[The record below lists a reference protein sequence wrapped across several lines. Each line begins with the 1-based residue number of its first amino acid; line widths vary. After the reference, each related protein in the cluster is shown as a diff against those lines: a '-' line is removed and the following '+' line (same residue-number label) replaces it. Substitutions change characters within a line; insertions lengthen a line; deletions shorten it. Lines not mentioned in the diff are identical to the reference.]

1 MFEDLSN
8 SNIDSSK
15 QDLASSDEKASYAKD
30 ASESNVA
37 DESVNTSPSQEH
49 SVDTTDIDIDDLDLE
64 TLERLT
70 NPEASDNDIE
80 SAIKTIASHSDDA
93 PHKTA
98 DKAKDGVTSDL
109 AANAANDIAASA
121 ASNLAASAASDLESD
136 APINLEGNG
145 QNSSDNAISFSVD
158 STSSVAATEDTADI
172 LADTVAKSSSSN
184 SNGVSVDIELEDQP
198 RIQVFDENDH
208 ELSPDD
214 IKYDAQS
221 EASDENT
228 AVYGK
233 DERFADVNAEE
244 AFGLTSDENVEAII
258 AALEETEA
266 ENNSLQMQDQN
277 SATTATTSTD
287 AAMAD
292 ESYSNQSYSTDSS
305 GSENDGSESYS
316 TDSDSNSSETVAL
329 DDSAAQSV
337 APEVGREAI
346 AAADD
351 VADAA
356 LEDSHAAAADESADE
371 AVSEAS
377 FVSAATNDDDSF
389 LSDIESALEDSELFE
404 QELAESVM
412 QESTQAHNYG
422 VTSATLSDDYKISID
437 NHDHLHEDYEVIN
450 PHPAALE
457 SAAEAARRFNA
468 LADQADGIESVE
480 SENDFS
486 QAVEFD
492 DSELEQAV
500 LEQEA
505 ADLENLSKEDAA
517 AITAA
522 SSVNHEFQSDDEV
535 VMNNNLTPSDAQ
547 LTSEQDLQDQKV
559 SDTTSS
565 SASDSASYEGAN
577 PLSNADDSSFSLA
590 TSLEDAQMSA
600 ADANN
605 ESLSSASKTQDS
617 TESQA
622 DVASESSKSE
632 TSAADGA
639 KESDSDNPFANLEHF
654 DEQEDDSL
662 DSDLA
667 AQMAAAQ
674 EAMSQQLAKEAA
686 EQDIKLVS
694 ADKFRNDE
702 VSIMSDAMMMSNEGH
717 TAIQGLEKR
726 QQPPQ
731 LPRKNSYIT
740 GLSDDELEMIRRIKE
755 MNSSKGSKNKPAQGY
770 AMSSDGE
777 EHSTVL
783 YGNAAQAAS
792 ERISQ
797 EAASERISQEAA
809 SERMQQAS
817 AESSQNYDDSL
828 SGVAAPIT
836 RDSSFASQEDNTQA
850 YAYNDGTVQSAD
862 HYDEFSPQDGTYANN
877 DVYNEQQN
885 VANNGFNGS
894 DNGQNPYSY
903 NEYDENEVQ
912 AMPAQRA
919 QEEVDDGP
927 VYYVGPKTE
936 RVVEEQPRDEDNI
949 YVGTYADRIAKQKEA
964 AQSARQAAAYQA
976 QDNMGSMSV
985 QDNNS
990 LADET
995 FAAAQNGNNY
1005 VIPGNQEPQYY
1016 VGPSNPPVEEPSS
1029 FGEYEPSPY
1038 ITPGVRTP
1046 EELAAEAA
1054 AREAAMQAHAQEQAR
1069 IAKEQRREQE
1079 AARMAALAANSVDE
1093 SDLAVPAGMGD
1104 GGALSMQSASSD
1116 QYAGEPYDDGPR
1128 YYVGPKEPSR
1138 PMQEA
1143 QSEAPIYAVGPD
1155 HSNAEVEANIQATRS
1170 KLLHDRALPPS
1181 YLDDDLQNTPPVAT
1195 KSAEDIAYEEALAE
1209 AARESM
1215 AAPHSQVIE
1224 NARKLAAEQE
1234 SRYATKEDV
1243 GDGLFAQDA
1252 YPVNG
1257 ETDGSDALKG
1267 SSSDGLALESSYARA
1282 SLENAN
1288 DEELKAFERNP
1299 DGYEEDSYETRSD
1312 DTDGYDDS
1320 DLSKRQGSMR
1330 RDENGTANFANLNL
1344 QENVGLGM
1352 TVFLYLRQLL
1362 AAFFTHTNLPVIAPK
1377 TAARL
1382 GPCYPSSMP
1391 VPYLFVGL
1399 LSGFVA
1405 SLAELLVNVD
1415 TVGTISFIVF
1425 LLCTGLTPYRGI
1437 YRIISYISRRRHDV
1451 VIVAASVTVPMI
1463 IFMWLSN
1470 ILILSVD
1477 GIAEATAAY
1486 GIVAMLSAASASTLS
1501 WNLPQD
1507 PMDSSGTMTTKGLLF
1522 VIVLSIMASFGI
1534 MHYITGLSL
1543 IALCVAMR
1551 LIFGMLIAGNN
1562 GTSHRSYVH
1571 ALQLLTMFILL
1582 FDLIILKSQGYN
1594 ILSVSSLEFINQLRG
1609 AM

>member
-1 MFEDLSN
+1 MFEDQSN

-37 DESVNTSPSQEH
+37 YESVNASPSQEH

-80 SAIKTIASHSDDA
+80 SAIKTITSHSDYA
-93 PHKTA
+93 THKTA
-98 DKAKDGVTSDL
+98 DQAKDGVTSDL
-109 AANAANDIAASA
+109 AAN
-121 ASNLAASAASDLESD
+121 AASDLESD

-145 QNSSDNAISFSVD
+145 QSSSDDAISFTVD

-172 LADTVAKSSSSN
+172 LANDVAKSSSSN

-221 EASDENT
+221 DASDENT

-266 ENNSLQMQDQN
+266 ENNSLQMQDQ
-277 SATTATTSTD
+277 SDATTSTD

-292 ESYSNQSYSTDSS
+292 DSYSNQSYSTDSNS
-305 GSENDGSESYS
+305 SASYS
-316 TDSDSNSSETVAL
+316 TDSDSSETVAL

-337 APEVGREAI
+337 APEVGSEAI

-351 VADAA
+351 VADATF
-356 LEDSHAAAADESADE
+356 EDSHAAAADESTDE

-412 QESTQAHNYG
+412 QESTQVHNYG

-517 AITAA
+517 AYTAA

-559 SDTTSS
+559 NDTTSS

-605 ESLSSASKTQDS
+605 ESLISASETQDS

-622 DVASESSKSE
+622 DVSSESRKSD
-632 TSAADGA
+632 TNATDSA

-731 LPRKNSYIT
+731 LPRKNSYIA

-797 EAASERISQEAA
+797 ETA

-836 RDSSFASQEDNTQA
+836 RDSSFASHDDNAQN

-964 AQSARQAAAYQA
+964 AQSARQAAAYKA

-1016 VGPSNPPVEEPSS
+1016 VGLSNPPVEEPSS

-1069 IAKEQRREQE
+1069 IAEEQRREQE

-1116 QYAGEPYDDGPR
+1116 PYAGEPYDDGPR

-1181 YLDDDLQNTPPVAT
+1181 YLDDDLQNTPLVAT

-1243 GDGLFAQDA
+1243 GDGLFTQGAF
-1252 YPVNG
+1252 PVNG
-1257 ETDGSDALKG
+1257 ETDSTDALKR
-1267 SSSDGLALESSYARA
+1267 SSSDGLALESSYARG

-1299 DGYEEDSYETRSD
+1299 VGYEEDSYKTRSD
-1312 DTDGYDDS
+1312 AADDYDDS
-1320 DLSKRQGSMR
+1320 DLSKLQGSMR

-1477 GIAEATAAY
+1477 GISEATAAY

>member
-1 MFEDLSN
+1 MFEDQSN

-37 DESVNTSPSQEH
+37 DEFVNASPSQEL
-49 SVDTTDIDIDDLDLE
+49 SVETTDIDIDDLDLE

-93 PHKTA
+93 THKTA
-98 DKAKDGVTSDL
+98 DQAKDGVTSDL
-109 AANAANDIAASA
+109 AANAASA
-121 ASNLAASAASDLESD
+121 LAANAASDLKSD

-145 QNSSDNAISFSVD
+145 QSSSDDAISFSVD
-158 STSSVAATEDTADI
+158 TTSSVASTEDTADI
-172 LADTVAKSSSSN
+172 LANAVAKSSSSN
-184 SNGVSVDIELEDQP
+184 SNGVSVDIDLEDQP
-198 RIQVFDENDH
+198 RIQMFDENDH

-221 EASDENT
+221 KASDENT

-258 AALEETEA
+258 AALEENEA
-266 ENNSLQMQDQN
+266 ENNSLQMQDHN
-277 SATTATTSTD
+277 SVTTSTD
-287 AAMAD
+287 GTLDDA
-292 ESYSNQSYSTDSS
+292 SYSTDSAS
-305 GSENDGSESYS
+305 SVSYSSESHSTDSASSESY
-316 TDSDSNSSETVAL
+316 SSETVAL
-329 DDSAAQSV
+329 EDTSAQSV
-337 APEVGREAI
+337 APEVGLEAI
-346 AAADD
+346 ASEDD

-356 LEDSHAAAADESADE
+356 LENSHAAAADKSAVK

-468 LADQADGIESVE
+468 LADQADGIESAK

-517 AITAA
+517 AYTAA

-605 ESLSSASKTQDS
+605 ESLSLASETQDS
-617 TESQA
+617 TQSQT
-622 DVASESSKSE
+622 DVSSESIKSG
-632 TSAADGA
+632 TNAADGA

-654 DEQEDDSL
+654 DEQGDDSL

-694 ADKFRNDE
+694 ADKFRNDD

-726 QQPPQ
+726 QQPPK

-755 MNSSKGSKNKPAQGY
+755 MNSSKGSKNKSDHGY
-770 AMSSDGE
+770 AMSSDGK

-792 ERISQ
+792 DRISQ
-797 EAASERISQEAA
+797 EAASERLN
-809 SERMQQAS
+809 QAS
-817 AESSQNYDDSL
+817 AESSRNYDDSL

-836 RDSSFASQEDNTQA
+836 RDSSFASHGDNAQA

-877 DVYNEQQN
+877 DVYNKQQN
-885 VANNGFNGS
+885 VPNNGFNGS
-894 DNGQNPYSY
+894 DNGQNSYSY

-949 YVGTYADRIAKQKEA
+949 YLGTYADRIAKQKEA

-976 QDNMGSMSV
+976 HDNMGSMSV

-1029 FGEYEPSPY
+1029 LGEYEPSPY

-1069 IAKEQRREQE
+1069 IAQEQRREQE

-1181 YLDDDLQNTPPVAT
+1181 YLDDDLQNNPPVAT

-1224 NARKLAAEQE
+1224 NARKLVAEQE

-1243 GDGLFAQDA
+1243 GDGLFAQET

-1257 ETDGSDALKG
+1257 ETDGTDTLKG

-1299 DGYEEDSYETRSD
+1299 DGYEEDSYETSSD
-1312 DTDGYDDS
+1312 AADGYDNS
-1320 DLSKRQGSMR
+1320 DLSKLQGSMR

-1405 SLAELLVNVD
+1405 SIAKLLVNVD
-1415 TVGTISFIVF
+1415 TVGTLSFIVF

-1437 YRIISYISRRRHDV
+1437 YRIISYISRRRHDL

>member
-1 MFEDLSN
+1 MFEDQSN

-37 DESVNTSPSQEH
+37 DESVNPSPSQEH

-93 PHKTA
+93 THKTA
-98 DKAKDGVTSDL
+98 DQAQDGVTSDL
-109 AANAANDIAASA
+109 TAS
-121 ASNLAASAASDLESD
+121 SASDLESD

-145 QNSSDNAISFSVD
+145 QSSSDDAISFSVD

-172 LADTVAKSSSSN
+172 LANAVAKSSSSN
-184 SNGVSVDIELEDQP
+184 SNGVSVDIDLEDQP
-198 RIQVFDENDH
+198 RIQMFDENDH

-258 AALEETEA
+258 AALEENEA
-266 ENNSLQMQDQN
+266 ENNSLQMQDHN
-277 SATTATTSTD
+277 PAITSTNGTMD
-287 AAMAD
+287 D
-292 ESYSNQSYSTDSS
+292 ESYSSD
-305 GSENDGSESYS
+305 GSENHS
-316 TDSDSNSSETVAL
+316 TDSDSSETVAL
-329 DDSAAQSV
+329 EDSAAKSV
-337 APEVGREAI
+337 APEVGHETI
-346 AAADD
+346 ASEDD

-356 LEDSHAAAADESADE
+356 LEDSHATAADESADE

-412 QESTQAHNYG
+412 QESTQVHNYG

-605 ESLSSASKTQDS
+605 ESLISASKTQDS

-622 DVASESSKSE
+622 DVSSESRKSD
-632 TSAADGA
+632 TNAADGA

-694 ADKFRNDE
+694 ADKFRNDD

-755 MNSSKGSKNKPAQGY
+755 MNSSKGSKNKSNQGY

-783 YGNAAQAAS
+783 SGNAAQAAS
-792 ERISQ
+792 DRISQ
-797 EAASERISQEAA
+797 EASSARLN
-809 SERMQQAS
+809 QAS
-817 AESSQNYDDSL
+817 AESSPNYDDSL

-836 RDSSFASQEDNTQA
+836 RDSSFASQGDNTQA

-877 DVYNEQQN
+877 AVYNEQQN
-885 VANNGFNGS
+885 VPNNGFNGS
-894 DNGQNPYSY
+894 DNGQNSYSY

-919 QEEVDDGP
+919 QEKVDDGP

-976 QDNMGSMSV
+976 QDNMASMSV

-1069 IAKEQRREQE
+1069 IAEEQRREQE

-1116 QYAGEPYDDGPR
+1116 PYAGEPYDDGPR

-1181 YLDDDLQNTPPVAT
+1181 YLDDDLQNSPAVAT

-1252 YPVNG
+1252 FPVNG
-1257 ETDGSDALKG
+1257 ETDSTDALKR
-1267 SSSDGLALESSYARA
+1267 SSSDGLALESSYARG

-1312 DTDGYDDS
+1312 AADGYDDS

-1399 LSGFVA
+1399 LSGLVA
-1405 SLAELLVNVD
+1405 SLAASVINVD

>member
-1 MFEDLSN
+1 MFEDQSN

-37 DESVNTSPSQEH
+37 DGSVNASPSQEL

-93 PHKTA
+93 AHKTA
-98 DKAKDGVTSDL
+98 DQAKDGVTSDL
-109 AANAANDIAASA
+109 AANAA
-121 ASNLAASAASDLESD
+121 SDLKSD

-145 QNSSDNAISFSVD
+145 QSSSDDAISFTVD
-158 STSSVAATEDTADI
+158 TTSSVTSTEDTADF
-172 LADTVAKSSSSN
+172 LANAVAKSSSSD

-198 RIQVFDENDH
+198 RIQMFDENDH

-214 IKYDAQS
+214 IKYDTQS
-221 EASDENT
+221 KASDENT

-277 SATTATTSTD
+277 SATTSTD

-292 ESYSNQSYSTDSS
+292 ESYSTN
-305 GSENDGSESYS
+305 
-316 TDSDSNSSETVAL
+316 SDSSETVAL
-329 DDSAAQSV
+329 EDTAAKSV
-337 APEVGREAI
+337 ETEVGRGAI
-346 AAADD
+346 ASEDD

-356 LEDSHAAAADESADE
+356 LEDSHAAAADESAVK

-457 SAAEAARRFNA
+457 SAAEAARRFNT

-517 AITAA
+517 AYTAA
-522 SSVNHEFQSDDEV
+522 SSVNHEFQSDDGV

-605 ESLSSASKTQDS
+605 ESLSLASETQDS
-617 TESQA
+617 TQSQT
-622 DVASESSKSE
+622 DVSSESSKSE
-632 TSAADGA
+632 TNAADGA

-694 ADKFRNDE
+694 AEKFRNDN

-726 QQPPQ
+726 QQPPK

-755 MNSSKGSKNKPAQGY
+755 MNSSKGSKNKSDHGY
-770 AMSSDGE
+770 AMSSDGK

-792 ERISQ
+792 DRISQ
-797 EAASERISQEAA
+797 EAASERLN
-809 SERMQQAS
+809 QAS
-817 AESSQNYDDSL
+817 AESSRNYDDSL

-836 RDSSFASQEDNTQA
+836 RDSSFASQGDNAQA

-885 VANNGFNGS
+885 VPNNGFNGS
-894 DNGQNPYSY
+894 DNGQNSYSY

-976 QDNMGSMSV
+976 HDNMGSMSV

-1069 IAKEQRREQE
+1069 IAQEQRREQE
-1079 AARMAALAANSVDE
+1079 AARMAALAANRVDE

-1181 YLDDDLQNTPPVAT
+1181 YLDDDLQNNPPVAT

-1224 NARKLAAEQE
+1224 NARKLVAEQE

-1257 ETDGSDALKG
+1257 ETDGTDALKG
-1267 SSSDGLALESSYARA
+1267 SSSDGLALESSYDRA

-1299 DGYEEDSYETRSD
+1299 DGYEEDSYETSSD
-1312 DTDGYDDS
+1312 AADGYDDS
-1320 DLSKRQGSMR
+1320 DLSKLQGSMR

-1405 SLAELLVNVD
+1405 SIAKLLVNVD
-1415 TVGTISFIVF
+1415 TVGTLSFIVF

-1522 VIVLSIMASFGI
+1522 VIVMSIMASFGI

>member
-1 MFEDLSN
+1 MFEDQSN

-37 DESVNTSPSQEH
+37 DESVNASPSQEL

-93 PHKTA
+93 IHNTA
-98 DKAKDGVTSDL
+98 DQAKDGVTSDL
-109 AANAANDIAASA
+109 SVNASSD
-121 ASNLAASAASDLESD
+121 LAASAASDLESD

-145 QNSSDNAISFSVD
+145 QSSIDDAINFTVD
-158 STSSVAATEDTADI
+158 TTSSVASTEDTADI
-172 LADTVAKSSSSN
+172 LANAVAKSSSSN
-184 SNGVSVDIELEDQP
+184 SNGVSVDIDLEDQP
-198 RIQVFDENDH
+198 RIQMFDENDH

-221 EASDENT
+221 KASDENT

-258 AALEETEA
+258 AALEENEA
-266 ENNSLQMQDQN
+266 ENNSLQMQDHN
-277 SATTATTSTD
+277 SVTTSTD

-292 ESYSNQSYSTDSS
+292 ESYSTDSDN
-305 GSENDGSESYS
+305 SEDDSSASYS
-316 TDSDSNSSETVAL
+316 TDSDSSETVTF

-337 APEVGREAI
+337 APEVGLEAI
-346 AAADD
+346 ASEDD

-356 LEDSHAAAADESADE
+356 LENSHAAAADKSAVK

-468 LADQADGIESVE
+468 LADQADGIESAN

-517 AITAA
+517 AYTAA

-605 ESLSSASKTQDS
+605 ESLSL
-617 TESQA
+617 
-622 DVASESSKSE
+622 ASETQASTQSQTDVSSESIKSE
-632 TSAADGA
+632 TNAADGA

-654 DEQEDDSL
+654 DEQGDDSL
-662 DSDLA
+662 DSALA

-694 ADKFRNDE
+694 ADKFRNDD

-726 QQPPQ
+726 QQPPK

-755 MNSSKGSKNKPAQGY
+755 MNSSKGSKNKSDHGY
-770 AMSSDGE
+770 AMSSDGK

-792 ERISQ
+792 DRISQ
-797 EAASERISQEAA
+797 EASSERLN
-809 SERMQQAS
+809 QAS
-817 AESSQNYDDSL
+817 AESSRNYDDSL

-836 RDSSFASQEDNTQA
+836 RDSSFASQGDNAQT

-885 VANNGFNGS
+885 VPNNGFNGS
-894 DNGQNPYSY
+894 DNGQNSYSY

-964 AQSARQAAAYQA
+964 AHSARQVAAYQA
-976 QDNMGSMSV
+976 HDNMGSMSV

-1069 IAKEQRREQE
+1069 IAQEQRREQE
-1079 AARMAALAANSVDE
+1079 AARMAALAANRVDE

-1181 YLDDDLQNTPPVAT
+1181 YLDDDLQNNPPVAT

-1224 NARKLAAEQE
+1224 NARKLVAEQE

-1257 ETDGSDALKG
+1257 ETDGTDTLKG
-1267 SSSDGLALESSYARA
+1267 SSSDGLALESSYDRA

-1299 DGYEEDSYETRSD
+1299 DGYEEDSYETSSD
-1312 DTDGYDDS
+1312 AADGYDDS

-1405 SLAELLVNVD
+1405 SIAKLLVNVD
-1415 TVGTISFIVF
+1415 TVGTLSFIVF

>member
-1 MFEDLSN
+1 MFEDQSN

-37 DESVNTSPSQEH
+37 DESVNASPSQEL

-80 SAIKTIASHSDDA
+80 SAIITIDSHSDDA
-93 PHKTA
+93 THKTA
-98 DKAKDGVTSDL
+98 DQAKDGVTSDL
-109 AANAANDIAASA
+109 AANVSSA
-121 ASNLAASAASDLESD
+121 LAASAISDLKSD

-145 QNSSDNAISFSVD
+145 QSSSDDAISFTVD
-158 STSSVAATEDTADI
+158 TTSSVASTEDTADI
-172 LADTVAKSSSSN
+172 LANAVAKSSSSN
-184 SNGVSVDIELEDQP
+184 SNGVSVDIDLEDQP
-198 RIQVFDENDH
+198 RIQMFDENDH

-258 AALEETEA
+258 AALEENEA
-266 ENNSLQMQDQN
+266 ENNSLQMQDHN
-277 SATTATTSTD
+277 SVTTSTD
-287 AAMAD
+287 GTLDD
-292 ESYSNQSYSTDSS
+292 ESYSTASAS
-305 GSENDGSESYS
+305 SESHSSESHS
-316 TDSDSNSSETVAL
+316 TDSDSSESYNSETVAL
-329 DDSAAQSV
+329 EDTAAQSV
-337 APEVGREAI
+337 EPEVGLETI
-346 AAADD
+346 ASEDD

-356 LEDSHAAAADESADE
+356 LENSHAAAADKSAVK

-468 LADQADGIESVE
+468 LADQADGIESAK

-517 AITAA
+517 AYTAA
-522 SSVNHEFQSDDEV
+522 SSVNHEFQSDDGV

-605 ESLSSASKTQDS
+605 ESLSLASETQDS
-617 TESQA
+617 TQSKT
-622 DVASESSKSE
+622 DVSSESIKSE
-632 TSAADGA
+632 TNAADGA

-694 ADKFRNDE
+694 AEKFRNDN

-726 QQPPQ
+726 QQPPK

-755 MNSSKGSKNKPAQGY
+755 MNSSKGSKNKSDHGY
-770 AMSSDGE
+770 AMSSDGK

-792 ERISQ
+792 DRISQ
-797 EAASERISQEAA
+797 EAASERLN
-809 SERMQQAS
+809 QAS
-817 AESSQNYDDSL
+817 AESSRNYDDSL

-836 RDSSFASQEDNTQA
+836 RDSSFASQGDNAQA

-885 VANNGFNGS
+885 VPNNGFNGS
-894 DNGQNPYSY
+894 DNGQNSYSY

-976 QDNMGSMSV
+976 HDNMGSMSV

-1069 IAKEQRREQE
+1069 IAQEQRREQE
-1079 AARMAALAANSVDE
+1079 AARMAALAANRVDE

-1257 ETDGSDALKG
+1257 ETDGTDALKG

-1299 DGYEEDSYETRSD
+1299 DGYEEDSYETSSD

-1470 ILILSVD
+1470 ILILSAD

-1522 VIVLSIMASFGI
+1522 VIVMSIMASFGI

>member
-1 MFEDLSN
+1 MFEDQSN

-37 DESVNTSPSQEH
+37 YESVNASPSQEH

-93 PHKTA
+93 THKTA
-98 DKAKDGVTSDL
+98 DQAKDGVTSDL
-109 AANAANDIAASA
+109 AASA
-121 ASNLAASAASDLESD
+121 ASNLESD

-145 QNSSDNAISFSVD
+145 QSSSDDAISFSVD
-158 STSSVAATEDTADI
+158 STSSVAATEDTADN
-172 LADTVAKSSSSN
+172 LANAVAKSSSSN

-277 SATTATTSTD
+277 SATTSTD

-292 ESYSNQSYSTDSS
+292 ESYSNQSYSTDSNS
-305 GSENDGSESYS
+305 SASYS
-316 TDSDSNSSETVAL
+316 TDSDSSETVAL

-337 APEVGREAI
+337 APEVGSEAI

-351 VADAA
+351 VADATF
-356 LEDSHAAAADESADE
+356 EDSHAAAADESTDE

-412 QESTQAHNYG
+412 QESTQVHNYG

-517 AITAA
+517 AYTAA

-605 ESLSSASKTQDS
+605 ESLISASETQDS

-622 DVASESSKSE
+622 DVSSESRKSD
-632 TSAADGA
+632 TNATDSA

-726 QQPPQ
+726 QQPLQ

-797 EAASERISQEAA
+797 ETASERISQEAA

-836 RDSSFASQEDNTQA
+836 RDSSFASHDDNAQN

-1069 IAKEQRREQE
+1069 IAEEQRREQE

-1104 GGALSMQSASSD
+1104 GGALSMQSASND

-1234 SRYATKEDV
+1234 SLYATKEDV

-1257 ETDGSDALKG
+1257 ETDGTDALKG

-1312 DTDGYDDS
+1312 AADDYDDS

-1377 TAARL
+1377 TAVRL

-1405 SLAELLVNVD
+1405 SLAESLVNVD

-1477 GIAEATAAY
+1477 GISEATAAY

>member
-1 MFEDLSN
+1 MFEDQSN

-37 DESVNTSPSQEH
+37 DESVNASHSQEH

-98 DKAKDGVTSDL
+98 DQAKDGVTSDL
-109 AANAANDIAASA
+109 AANASSDIATSA

-136 APINLEGNG
+136 APINLESDAPINLEGNG
-145 QNSSDNAISFSVD
+145 QNSSDDAISFSVD
-158 STSSVAATEDTADI
+158 STSSVAATEDTADN
-172 LADTVAKSSSSN
+172 LANTVAKSSSSN

-221 EASDENT
+221 EVSDENT

-277 SATTATTSTD
+277 SATTNTD
-287 AAMAD
+287 AAIAD
-292 ESYSNQSYSTDSS
+292 ESYSNQSYSTDSDNS
-305 GSENDGSESYS
+305 SSHS
-316 TDSDSNSSETVAL
+316 TDSDSSETVAL
-329 DDSAAQSV
+329 EDSAAQSV
-337 APEVGREAI
+337 APEVGLEAI

-356 LEDSHAAAADESADE
+356 LEDSHATAADESADE

-565 SASDSASYEGAN
+565 TASESASYEGAN

-605 ESLSSASKTQDS
+605 ESLRSASETQDS

-622 DVASESSKSE
+622 DVSSESRKSE

-809 SERMQQAS
+809 SERLNQAS

-836 RDSSFASQEDNTQA
+836 RDSSFASQDDNTQA

-885 VANNGFNGS
+885 VPNNGFNGS
-894 DNGQNPYSY
+894 NNGQNPYSY

-1257 ETDGSDALKG
+1257 ETDGTDALKG

-1405 SLAELLVNVD
+1405 SLGELLVNVD

>member
-1 MFEDLSN
+1 MFEDQSN

-37 DESVNTSPSQEH
+37 DESVNASPSLEH

-98 DKAKDGVTSDL
+98 DQAKDGVTSDL

-121 ASNLAASAASDLESD
+121 ASNLAASADSDLESDAPINLESD

-145 QNSSDNAISFSVD
+145 QNSSDDAISFSVD
-158 STSSVAATEDTADI
+158 STSSVAATEDTADN
-172 LADTVAKSSSSN
+172 LANAVAKSSSSN

-208 ELSPDD
+208 ELSHDD

-277 SATTATTSTD
+277 SATTSTD

-292 ESYSNQSYSTDSS
+292 ESYST
-305 GSENDGSESYS
+305 
-316 TDSDSNSSETVAL
+316 DSNSSASYSSDSDGSETVAL

-337 APEVGREAI
+337 APEVGSEAI
-346 AAADD
+346 AA
-351 VADAA
+351 ADAA

-412 QESTQAHNYG
+412 QESTQVHNYG

-547 LTSEQDLQDQKV
+547 LTKEQDLQDQKV

-565 SASDSASYEGAN
+565 SASESATYEGAN

-605 ESLSSASKTQDS
+605 ESLRSASETQDS
-617 TESQA
+617 TESPA
-622 DVASESSKSE
+622 DVSSDSRKSD
-632 TSAADGA
+632 TNAADGA

-694 ADKFRNDE
+694 ADKFRNDD

-755 MNSSKGSKNKPAQGY
+755 MNSSKGSKNKSDQGY
-770 AMSSDGE
+770 AMSSDGQ

-792 ERISQ
+792 DRISQ
-797 EAASERISQEAA
+797 EAASA
-809 SERMQQAS
+809 SLNQAS
-817 AESSQNYDDSL
+817 AESSPNYDDSL

-836 RDSSFASQEDNTQA
+836 RDSSFASQGDNTQA

-885 VANNGFNGS
+885 VPNNGFNGS
-894 DNGQNPYSY
+894 DNSQNSYSY

-1104 GGALSMQSASSD
+1104 GGALSMQSASND

-1181 YLDDDLQNTPPVAT
+1181 YLDDDLQNTPAVAT

-1257 ETDGSDALKG
+1257 ETDGTDALKG

-1312 DTDGYDDS
+1312 AADGYEDS

-1405 SLAELLVNVD
+1405 SIAELLVKVD

>member
-1 MFEDLSN
+1 MFEDQSN

-37 DESVNTSPSQEH
+37 DESVNASPSQEH

-98 DKAKDGVTSDL
+98 DQAKDGVTSDL

-121 ASNLAASAASDLESD
+121 ASNLAASADSNLAASAASDLESD
-136 APINLEGNG
+136 APINLEGTG
-145 QNSSDNAISFSVD
+145 QSSSDDAISFSVD
-158 STSSVAATEDTADI
+158 STSSVAATEDSADN

-266 ENNSLQMQDQN
+266 ENNSLQMQEQN

-292 ESYSNQSYSTDSS
+292 ESYSTESDT
-305 GSENDGSESYS
+305 DGSEDDSSASYS
-316 TDSDSNSSETVAL
+316 TDSDSSETVAL
-329 DDSAAQSV
+329 DDYAAQSV

-346 AAADD
+346 AAAD
-351 VADAA
+351 AA
-356 LEDSHAAAADESADE
+356 LEDSHATAADESADE

-535 VMNNNLTPSDAQ
+535 VMNNNLTPTDAQ

-565 SASDSASYEGAN
+565 TASDSASYEGAN

-622 DVASESSKSE
+622 DVSSESIKSD

-836 RDSSFASQEDNTQA
+836 RDSSFASQDDNTQA

-894 DNGQNPYSY
+894 DNGQTPYSY

-1181 YLDDDLQNTPPVAT
+1181 YLDDDLQNNPPVAT

-1257 ETDGSDALKG
+1257 ETDGTDALKG

>member
-1 MFEDLSN
+1 MFEDQSN

-15 QDLASSDEKASYAKD
+15 QDLASSDEKASYAKY

-37 DESVNTSPSQEH
+37 DESVNASHSQEL

-93 PHKTA
+93 THKTA
-98 DKAKDGVTSDL
+98 DQAKDGVTSDL
-109 AANAANDIAASA
+109 AANAASD
-121 ASNLAASAASDLESD
+121 LAASAASDLESD

-145 QNSSDNAISFSVD
+145 QSSIDDAISFTVD
-158 STSSVAATEDTADI
+158 TTSSVASTEDTADI
-172 LADTVAKSSSSN
+172 LANAVAKSSSSN
-184 SNGVSVDIELEDQP
+184 SNGVSVDIDLEDQP
-198 RIQVFDENDH
+198 RIQMFDENDH

-221 EASDENT
+221 KASDENT

-233 DERFADVNAEE
+233 DERCADVNAEE

-258 AALEETEA
+258 AALEENEA
-266 ENNSLQMQDQN
+266 ENNSLQMQDHN
-277 SATTATTSTD
+277 SATTSTD
-287 AAMAD
+287 GTLDD
-292 ESYSNQSYSTDSS
+292 ESYSTDSASSESDDSESHSTDSDDSVSYSTASDSSESDDSESYSTDSS
-305 GSENDGSESYS
+305 GSES
-316 TDSDSNSSETVAL
+316 VAL
-329 DDSAAQSV
+329 EDTAAQSV
-337 APEVGREAI
+337 EPEVGLEAI
-346 AAADD
+346 ASEDD

-356 LEDSHAAAADESADE
+356 LENSHAAAADISAVK

-468 LADQADGIESVE
+468 LADQADGIESAK

-517 AITAA
+517 AYTAA

-605 ESLSSASKTQDS
+605 ESLSLASETQDS
-617 TESQA
+617 TQSQT
-622 DVASESSKSE
+622 DVSSESIKSE
-632 TSAADGA
+632 TNAADGA

-654 DEQEDDSL
+654 DEQGDDSL

-694 ADKFRNDE
+694 ADKFRNDD

-726 QQPPQ
+726 QQPPK

-755 MNSSKGSKNKPAQGY
+755 MNSSKGSKNKSDHGY
-770 AMSSDGE
+770 AMSSDGK

-792 ERISQ
+792 DRISQ
-797 EAASERISQEAA
+797 EAASERLN
-809 SERMQQAS
+809 QAS
-817 AESSQNYDDSL
+817 AESSRNYDDSL

-836 RDSSFASQEDNTQA
+836 RDSSFASQGDNAQA

-885 VANNGFNGS
+885 VPNNGFNGS
-894 DNGQNPYSY
+894 DNGQNSYSY

-949 YVGTYADRIAKQKEA
+949 YLGTYADRIAKQKEA

-976 QDNMGSMSV
+976 HDNMGSMSV

-1069 IAKEQRREQE
+1069 IAQEQRREQE

-1181 YLDDDLQNTPPVAT
+1181 YLDDDLQNNPPVAT

-1224 NARKLAAEQE
+1224 NARKLVAEQE

-1257 ETDGSDALKG
+1257 ETDGTDALKG
-1267 SSSDGLALESSYARA
+1267 SSSDGLALESSYDRA

-1299 DGYEEDSYETRSD
+1299 DGYEEDSYETSSD
-1312 DTDGYDDS
+1312 AADGYDDS
-1320 DLSKRQGSMR
+1320 DLSKLQGSMR

-1405 SLAELLVNVD
+1405 SIAKLLVNVD
-1415 TVGTISFIVF
+1415 TVGTLSFIVF

>member
-1 MFEDLSN
+1 MFEDQSN

-37 DESVNTSPSQEH
+37 DESVNASPSQEH

-93 PHKTA
+93 THKTA
-98 DKAKDGVTSDL
+98 DQAKDGVTSDL
-109 AANAANDIAASA
+109 AASV
-121 ASNLAASAASDLESD
+121 ASDLESDAPINLESD

-145 QNSSDNAISFSVD
+145 QTSSDDAISFSVD
-158 STSSVAATEDTADI
+158 STSSVAASEDSADN
-172 LADTVAKSSSSN
+172 LANAVAKSSSSN

-221 EASDENT
+221 DASDENT

-266 ENNSLQMQDQN
+266 ENNSLQIQDQN
-277 SATTATTSTD
+277 SATTSTD
-287 AAMAD
+287 AAMAA

-305 GSENDGSESYS
+305 GSDNEGSASYS
-316 TDSDSNSSETVAL
+316 TDSDSSETVAL

-346 AAADD
+346 AAAYD

-371 AVSEAS
+371 ALSEAS

-565 SASDSASYEGAN
+565 GASESASYEGAN

-590 TSLEDAQMSA
+590 TSLKDAQMSA

-605 ESLSSASKTQDS
+605 ESLISASKTQDS

-622 DVASESSKSE
+622 DVPSESIKSD

-639 KESDSDNPFANLEHF
+639 KASDSDNPFANLEHF

-797 EAASERISQEAA
+797 EAASER
-809 SERMQQAS
+809 MQQAS

-836 RDSSFASQEDNTQA
+836 RDSSFASQDDNAQN

-862 HYDEFSPQDGTYANN
+862 HYDEFSPQDGTYSNN

-1181 YLDDDLQNTPPVAT
+1181 YLDDDLQNNPPVAT

-1257 ETDGSDALKG
+1257 ETDGTDALKG

-1299 DGYEEDSYETRSD
+1299 YGYEEDSYETRSD

>member
-1 MFEDLSN
+1 MFEDQSN

-37 DESVNTSPSQEH
+37 DESVNASPSQEL

-80 SAIKTIASHSDDA
+80 SAIKTIALHSDDA
-93 PHKTA
+93 PHKT
-98 DKAKDGVTSDL
+98 DDQAKDGVTSDL
-109 AANAANDIAASA
+109 AANAASALTASA
-121 ASNLAASAASDLESD
+121 TSNLKSD

-145 QNSSDNAISFSVD
+145 QSSSDDAISISVD
-158 STSSVAATEDTADI
+158 AISSVASTEDTADI
-172 LADTVAKSSSSN
+172 LANAVAKSSSSN
-184 SNGVSVDIELEDQP
+184 SNGVSVDIDLEDQP
-198 RIQVFDENDH
+198 RIQMFDENDH

-221 EASDENT
+221 KASDENT

-258 AALEETEA
+258 AALEENEA
-266 ENNSLQMQDQN
+266 ENNSLQMQDHN
-277 SATTATTSTD
+277 SVTTSTD
-287 AAMAD
+287 GTLDD
-292 ESYSNQSYSTDSS
+292 ESYSNDSD
-305 GSENDGSESYS
+305 GSESDDSESYS
-316 TDSDSNSSETVAL
+316 TDSDGSESYNFEPVAL
-329 DDSAAQSV
+329 EDTAAQSV
-337 APEVGREAI
+337 EPEVGLEAI
-346 AAADD
+346 ASEDD

-356 LEDSHAAAADESADE
+356 LENSHAAAADKSAVK

-468 LADQADGIESVE
+468 LADQADGIESAK

-517 AITAA
+517 AYTAA

-605 ESLSSASKTQDS
+605 ESLSLASETQDS
-617 TESQA
+617 TQSQT
-622 DVASESSKSE
+622 DVSSESIKSE
-632 TSAADGA
+632 TNAADGA

-654 DEQEDDSL
+654 DEQGDDSL

-694 ADKFRNDE
+694 ADKFRNDD

-726 QQPPQ
+726 QQPPK

-755 MNSSKGSKNKPAQGY
+755 MNSSKGSKNKSDHGY
-770 AMSSDGE
+770 AMSSDGK

-792 ERISQ
+792 DRISQ
-797 EAASERISQEAA
+797 EAASERLN
-809 SERMQQAS
+809 QAG
-817 AESSQNYDDSL
+817 AESSRNYDDSL

-836 RDSSFASQEDNTQA
+836 RDSSFASHGDNAQA

-885 VANNGFNGS
+885 VPNNGFNGS
-894 DNGQNPYSY
+894 DNGQNSYSY

-936 RVVEEQPRDEDNI
+936 RVVEELPRDEDNI

-976 QDNMGSMSV
+976 HDNMGSMSV

-1069 IAKEQRREQE
+1069 IAQEQRREQE

-1138 PMQEA
+1138 PMHEA

-1181 YLDDDLQNTPPVAT
+1181 YLDDDLQNNPPVAT

-1224 NARKLAAEQE
+1224 NARKLVAEQE

-1257 ETDGSDALKG
+1257 ETDGTDTLKG
-1267 SSSDGLALESSYARA
+1267 SSSDGLALESSYDRA

-1299 DGYEEDSYETRSD
+1299 DGYEEDSYETSSD
-1312 DTDGYDDS
+1312 AADGYDDS
-1320 DLSKRQGSMR
+1320 DLSKLQGSMR

-1405 SLAELLVNVD
+1405 SIAKLLVNVD
-1415 TVGTISFIVF
+1415 TVGTLSFIVF

>member
-1 MFEDLSN
+1 MFEDQSN

-15 QDLASSDEKASYAKD
+15 QDLASTDEKASYAKY

-80 SAIKTIASHSDDA
+80 SAIKTIASHSDEA
-93 PHKTA
+93 THKTA
-98 DKAKDGVTSDL
+98 DQAKDGVTSDL

-121 ASNLAASAASDLESD
+121 ASNLAASADSDLESD

-145 QNSSDNAISFSVD
+145 QSSSDDAISFTVD
-158 STSSVAATEDTADI
+158 TTSSVAATEDTADI
-172 LADTVAKSSSSN
+172 VAKSSSSN
-184 SNGVSVDIELEDQP
+184 SNGVSVDIDLEDQP
-198 RIQVFDENDH
+198 RIQMFDENDH

-258 AALEETEA
+258 AALEENEA

-277 SATTATTSTD
+277 SATTSTD
-287 AAMAD
+287 AAMGD
-292 ESYSNQSYSTDSS
+292 ESYSTN
-305 GSENDGSESYS
+305 
-316 TDSDSNSSETVAL
+316 SDSSETVAL

-337 APEVGREAI
+337 APEVGSEAI

-412 QESTQAHNYG
+412 QESTQVHNYG

-437 NHDHLHEDYEVIN
+437 DHDHLHEDYEVIN

-468 LADQADGIESVE
+468 LADQADGIESAE

-517 AITAA
+517 AYTAA

-535 VMNNNLTPSDAQ
+535 VMNNNLTQSDAQ

-565 SASDSASYEGAN
+565 SASESASYEGAN

-605 ESLSSASKTQDS
+605 ESLSSASETQDS

-622 DVASESSKSE
+622 DVSSESKKSD
-632 TSAADGA
+632 TNAADGA

-836 RDSSFASQEDNTQA
+836 RDSSFASQDDNTQA

-877 DVYNEQQN
+877 DVYNKQQN

-912 AMPAQRA
+912 ATPAQRA

-927 VYYVGPKTE
+927 VYDVITKTQ

-1005 VIPGNQEPQYY
+1005 VIPGNQEPQYD
-1016 VGPSNPPVEEPSS
+1016 
-1029 FGEYEPSPY
+1029 
-1038 ITPGVRTP
+1038 VR
-1046 EELAAEAA
+1046 
-1054 AREAAMQAHAQEQAR
+1054 
-1069 IAKEQRREQE
+1069 
-1079 AARMAALAANSVDE
+1079 
-1093 SDLAVPAGMGD
+1093 
-1104 GGALSMQSASSD
+1104 
-1116 QYAGEPYDDGPR
+1116 
-1128 YYVGPKEPSR
+1128 
-1138 PMQEA
+1138 
-1143 QSEAPIYAVGPD
+1143 
-1155 HSNAEVEANIQATRS
+1155 
-1170 KLLHDRALPPS
+1170 
-1181 YLDDDLQNTPPVAT
+1181 
-1195 KSAEDIAYEEALAE
+1195 
-1209 AARESM
+1209 
-1215 AAPHSQVIE
+1215 
-1224 NARKLAAEQE
+1224 
-1234 SRYATKEDV
+1234 
-1243 GDGLFAQDA
+1243 
-1252 YPVNG
+1252 
-1257 ETDGSDALKG
+1257 
-1267 SSSDGLALESSYARA
+1267 
-1282 SLENAN
+1282 
-1288 DEELKAFERNP
+1288 
-1299 DGYEEDSYETRSD
+1299 
-1312 DTDGYDDS
+1312 
-1320 DLSKRQGSMR
+1320 
-1330 RDENGTANFANLNL
+1330 
-1344 QENVGLGM
+1344 
-1352 TVFLYLRQLL
+1352 
-1362 AAFFTHTNLPVIAPK
+1362 
-1377 TAARL
+1377 
-1382 GPCYPSSMP
+1382 
-1391 VPYLFVGL
+1391 
-1399 LSGFVA
+1399 
-1405 SLAELLVNVD
+1405 
-1415 TVGTISFIVF
+1415 
-1425 LLCTGLTPYRGI
+1425 
-1437 YRIISYISRRRHDV
+1437 
-1451 VIVAASVTVPMI
+1451 
-1463 IFMWLSN
+1463 
-1470 ILILSVD
+1470 
-1477 GIAEATAAY
+1477 
-1486 GIVAMLSAASASTLS
+1486 
-1501 WNLPQD
+1501 
-1507 PMDSSGTMTTKGLLF
+1507 
-1522 VIVLSIMASFGI
+1522 SI
-1534 MHYITGLSL
+1534 
-1543 IALCVAMR
+1543 
-1551 LIFGMLIAGNN
+1551 
-1562 GTSHRSYVH
+1562 
-1571 ALQLLTMFILL
+1571 
-1582 FDLIILKSQGYN
+1582 
-1594 ILSVSSLEFINQLRG
+1594 
-1609 AM
+1609 

>member
-1 MFEDLSN
+1 MFEDQSN

-98 DKAKDGVTSDL
+98 DQAKDGVTSDL

-172 LADTVAKSSSSN
+172 LANDVAKSSSSN

-221 EASDENT
+221 DASDENT

-277 SATTATTSTD
+277 SATTSTD

-292 ESYSNQSYSTDSS
+292 EIYSNQSHSTESDSDN
-305 GSENDGSESYS
+305 SEDDSSESYS
-316 TDSDSNSSETVAL
+316 TDSNSSETVAL

-356 LEDSHAAAADESADE
+356 LEDSHAAAADERADE

-486 QAVEFD
+486 PAVEFD

-605 ESLSSASKTQDS
+605 ESLRSASETQDS

-622 DVASESSKSE
+622 DVSSESRKND

-809 SERMQQAS
+809 SERLNQAS

-836 RDSSFASQEDNTQA
+836 RDSSFASQDDNTQN

-885 VANNGFNGS
+885 VPNNGFNGS

-1104 GGALSMQSASSD
+1104 GGALSMQSASND

-1181 YLDDDLQNTPPVAT
+1181 YLDDDLQSTPPVAT

-1252 YPVNG
+1252 YPING
-1257 ETDGSDALKG
+1257 ETDGTDALKG

>member
-1 MFEDLSN
+1 MFEDQSN

-15 QDLASSDEKASYAKD
+15 QDLASNEKASSAKD

-37 DESVNTSPSQEH
+37 DESVNASPSQEH
-49 SVDTTDIDIDDLDLE
+49 SVNTADIDIDDLDLE

-80 SAIKTIASHSDDA
+80 TAIKTIASHSDDA
-93 PHKTA
+93 THKTA
-98 DKAKDGVTSDL
+98 DQAKDGVTSDL
-109 AANAANDIAASA
+109 AASEASDLQ
-121 ASNLAASAASDLESD
+121 SDAASDLESD
-136 APINLEGNG
+136 ATIHLEGNG
-145 QNSSDNAISFSVD
+145 QSLSDDAISFTVD
-158 STSSVAATEDTADI
+158 TTSSVAATEDTADI
-172 LADTVAKSSSSN
+172 VAKSSSSN
-184 SNGVSVDIELEDQP
+184 SNGVSVDIDLEDQP
-198 RIQVFDENDH
+198 RIQMFDENDH
-208 ELSPDD
+208 ELFSPDD

-258 AALEETEA
+258 AGLEENEV
-266 ENNSLQMQDQN
+266 ENNSLQMQDHN
-277 SATTATTSTD
+277 SAITSTNGTMD
-287 AAMAD
+287 D
-292 ESYSNQSYSTDSS
+292 ESYSS
-305 GSENDGSESYS
+305 DGSESLSSDSDGHEGYSSKSLS
-316 TDSDSNSSETVAL
+316 TDSDSSENVAL
-329 DDSAAQSV
+329 EDTAAKSV
-337 APEVGREAI
+337 APEVGHETIASEA
-346 AAADD
+346 D

-356 LEDSHAAAADESADE
+356 LEDSHATAADESADE
-371 AVSEAS
+371 AVSQAS
-377 FVSAATNDDDSF
+377 FVSAATDDDDSF

-412 QESTQAHNYG
+412 QESTQVHNYG

-468 LADQADGIESVE
+468 LADQADGIESAD

-505 ADLENLSKEDAA
+505 ADLENLTKEDAA
-517 AITAA
+517 AYTAA

-565 SASDSASYEGAN
+565 STSDSASYEGAN

-605 ESLSSASKTQDS
+605 ESLSSASQTQDS

-622 DVASESSKSE
+622 DVSSDSRKSE
-632 TSAADGA
+632 TSTADGV

-694 ADKFRNDE
+694 ADKFRNDD

-755 MNSSKGSKNKPAQGY
+755 MNSSKGSKNKSNQGY
-770 AMSSDGE
+770 AMSSDGQ

-792 ERISQ
+792 NRISQ
-797 EAASERISQEAA
+797 EAASAHLN
-809 SERMQQAS
+809 QAS
-817 AESSQNYDDSL
+817 AESSPNYDDSL

-836 RDSSFASQEDNTQA
+836 RDSSFASQGDNTQA
-850 YAYNDGTVQSAD
+850 YAYNDGAVQSAD

-877 DVYNEQQN
+877 NDYNEQQN
-885 VANNGFNGS
+885 TSNNGFNGA
-894 DNGQNPYSY
+894 DNSQNSYSY

-919 QEEVDDGP
+919 HEEVDDGP

-990 LADET
+990 LSDET

-1054 AREAAMQAHAQEQAR
+1054 AREAAMQAHAKEQAR
-1069 IAKEQRREQE
+1069 IAEEQRREQE

-1116 QYAGEPYDDGPR
+1116 PYAGEPYDDGPR

-1181 YLDDDLQNTPPVAT
+1181 YLDDDLQNTPAVAT

-1252 YPVNG
+1252 FPVNG
-1257 ETDGSDALKG
+1257 ETDSTDALKR
-1267 SSSDGLALESSYARA
+1267 SSSDGLALESSYARG

-1312 DTDGYDDS
+1312 AADGYDDS

-1405 SLAELLVNVD
+1405 SIAELLVNVD

-1470 ILILSVD
+1470 ILILSSD

-1594 ILSVSSLEFINQLRG
+1594 ILSVSSLEFINQIRG

>member
-1 MFEDLSN
+1 MFEDQSN

-37 DESVNTSPSQEH
+37 DESVNASPSQEH

-93 PHKTA
+93 THKTA
-98 DKAKDGVTSDL
+98 DQAKDGVTSDL
-109 AANAANDIAASA
+109 AANASSDIATSA
-121 ASNLAASAASDLESD
+121 ASDLAASAASDLESD

-145 QNSSDNAISFSVD
+145 QNSSDDAISFSVD
-158 STSSVAATEDTADI
+158 STSSVAATEDTADN

-277 SATTATTSTD
+277 SATTSTD

-292 ESYSNQSYSTDSS
+292 EIYSNQSYSTDSNS
-305 GSENDGSESYS
+305 SASYS
-316 TDSDSNSSETVAL
+316 TDSNSSESVAL

-337 APEVGREAI
+337 APEVGLEAI
-346 AAADD
+346 AAEDD

-356 LEDSHAAAADESADE
+356 LEDSHAAAADASADE

-565 SASDSASYEGAN
+565 TASDSASYEGAN

-605 ESLSSASKTQDS
+605 ESLRSASETQDS

-622 DVASESSKSE
+622 DVSSEPRKSE

-639 KESDSDNPFANLEHF
+639 KESDSDNPFANLEHI

-797 EAASERISQEAA
+797 EAASERITQEAA
-809 SERMQQAS
+809 SEHMQQAS

-836 RDSSFASQEDNTQA
+836 RDSSFASQDDNTQA

-885 VANNGFNGS
+885 AANNGFNGS

-1181 YLDDDLQNTPPVAT
+1181 YLDDDLQNNPPVAT

-1257 ETDGSDALKG
+1257 ETDGTDALKG

>member
-1 MFEDLSN
+1 MFEDQSN

-98 DKAKDGVTSDL
+98 DQPKDGVTSDL

-121 ASNLAASAASDLESD
+121 ASNLAASAASDLESDAPINLESD

-172 LADTVAKSSSSN
+172 LANDVAKSSSSN

-221 EASDENT
+221 DASDENT

-277 SATTATTSTD
+277 SATTSTD

-292 ESYSNQSYSTDSS
+292 ESYSTES
-305 GSENDGSESYS
+305 SESYS
-316 TDSDSNSSETVAL
+316 TDSDSSENVAL

-337 APEVGREAI
+337 APEVGLEAI
-346 AAADD
+346 ASEDD

-356 LEDSHAAAADESADE
+356 LEDSHAAVADERADE

-565 SASDSASYEGAN
+565 TASDSASYEGAN

-605 ESLSSASKTQDS
+605 ESLRSASETQDS

-622 DVASESSKSE
+622 DVSSESIKSD

-639 KESDSDNPFANLEHF
+639 KASDSDNPFANLEHF

-809 SERMQQAS
+809 SERLNQAS

-836 RDSSFASQEDNTQA
+836 RDSSFASQDDNTQA

-1257 ETDGSDALKG
+1257 ETDGTDALKG

-1551 LIFGMLIAGNN
+1551 LIFGMIIAGNN

>member
-1 MFEDLSN
+1 MFEDQSN

-37 DESVNTSPSQEH
+37 DESVNASPSQEH
-49 SVDTTDIDIDDLDLE
+49 SVNTADIDIDDLDLE

-93 PHKTA
+93 NQNTA
-98 DKAKDGVTSDL
+98 ELSKDGVTSDL
-109 AANAANDIAASA
+109 AASDLESDVASD
-121 ASNLAASAASDLESD
+121 LAASAASDLE
-136 APINLEGNG
+136 GNG
-145 QNSSDNAISFSVD
+145 QSSSNESISFTVD
-158 STSSVAATEDTADI
+158 TSSSVAATEDASDI
-172 LADTVAKSSSSN
+172 LANVDAQSSSSN
-184 SNGVSVDIELEDQP
+184 SNGVSVDIDLEDQP
-198 RIQVFDENDH
+198 RIQVFDEDDH

-221 EASDENT
+221 DASDENT

-266 ENNSLQMQDQN
+266 ENNSLQMQDQSDATS
-277 SATTATTSTD
+277 SADGTMD
-287 AAMAD
+287 D
-292 ESYSNQSYSTDSS
+292 ESYSNQSYSTDSDS
-305 GSENDGSESYS
+305 SERYS
-316 TDSDSNSSETVAL
+316 TDSDISEGDSSKTVAL
-329 DDSAAQSV
+329 DVTAAQSV
-337 APEVGREAI
+337 APEVGLEAI
-346 AAADD
+346 ASETD
-351 VADAA
+351 VEDAA
-356 LEDSHAAAADESADE
+356 LSDSNASAVDESGDVVA
-371 AVSEAS
+371 SEAS
-377 FVSAATNDDDSF
+377 FESAATNDDDSF

-468 LADQADGIESVE
+468 LADQADGIESAE
-480 SENDFS
+480 GENDFS

-517 AITAA
+517 AYTAA

-605 ESLSSASKTQDS
+605 EALSSASETQDS

-622 DVASESSKSE
+622 DVARESSDSE
-632 TSAADGA
+632 TSAPHGD

-654 DEQEDDSL
+654 DEQDDDSL
-662 DSDLA
+662 DSALA

-740 GLSDDELEMIRRIKE
+740 GLSEDELEMIRRIKE
-755 MNSSKGSKNKPAQGY
+755 MNSSKGSKNKSEQGY

-792 ERISQ
+792 ERMHQASA
-797 EAASERISQEAA
+797 ESERISQEAA

-817 AESSQNYDDSL
+817 AGSSQSYDDSL

-836 RDSSFASQEDNTQA
+836 RDSSFASQGDNSQA

-862 HYDEFSPQDGTYANN
+862 HYDEFSPHDGTYANN

-894 DNGQNPYSY
+894 DNGQNSYSY

-1079 AARMAALAANSVDE
+1079 AARMAVLAANSVDE

-1143 QSEAPIYAVGPD
+1143 QNEAPIYAVGPD

-1181 YLDDDLQNTPPVAT
+1181 YLDEELQNNPPVAT

-1234 SRYATKEDV
+1234 SRYATKKDV
-1243 GDGLFAQDA
+1243 GEGLFAHDA

-1257 ETDGSDALKG
+1257 ETDGTDALKH
-1267 SSSDGLALESSYARA
+1267 SSSDGSALESSYARG

-1312 DTDGYDDS
+1312 AADSYDDS
-1320 DLSKRQGSMR
+1320 DLSKLQGSMR

-1399 LSGFVA
+1399 LSGLVA
-1405 SLAELLVNVD
+1405 SLAESLVNVD

-1451 VIVAASVTVPMI
+1451 VIVAASVTIPMI

-1609 AM
+1609 AI

>member
-1 MFEDLSN
+1 MFEDQSN

-30 ASESNVA
+30 ASESKVA
-37 DESVNTSPSQEH
+37 DESVNASPSQEH

-98 DKAKDGVTSDL
+98 DLSKESVTNDL
-109 AANAANDIAASA
+109 AANASNDIAASA

-145 QNSSDNAISFSVD
+145 QSSSDDAISFSVD
-158 STSSVAATEDTADI
+158 STSSVAATEDTADN
-172 LADTVAKSSSSN
+172 LANAVAKSSSSN

-292 ESYSNQSYSTDSS
+292 ESYSNKSYITDSDN
-305 GSENDGSESYS
+305 SEDDSSESYS
-316 TDSDSNSSETVAL
+316 TDSNSSETVAL

-337 APEVGREAI
+337 APEVGLEAI
-346 AAADD
+346 AAEDD

-565 SASDSASYEGAN
+565 SASESASYEGAN

-605 ESLSSASKTQDS
+605 ESLRSASETQDS
-617 TESQA
+617 TESKA
-622 DVASESSKSE
+622 DVASESRKSE
-632 TSAADGA
+632 TSAAEGA
-639 KESDSDNPFANLEHF
+639 KESDSDNPFANLEHI

-797 EAASERISQEAA
+797 EAASERITQEAA

-836 RDSSFASQEDNTQA
+836 RDSSFASQDDNTQA

-1079 AARMAALAANSVDE
+1079 AARMAALAANIVDE

-1257 ETDGSDALKG
+1257 ETDGTDALKG

-1312 DTDGYDDS
+1312 AADDYDDS

>member
-1 MFEDLSN
+1 MFEDQSN

-15 QDLASSDEKASYAKD
+15 QDLASDEKASYAKD

-37 DESVNTSPSQEH
+37 DESVNASPSQEH

-93 PHKTA
+93 THKTA
-98 DKAKDGVTSDL
+98 DQAKDGVTSD
-109 AANAANDIAASA
+109 
-121 ASNLAASAASDLESD
+121 LAASAASDLESD
-136 APINLEGNG
+136 APFNLEGNG
-145 QNSSDNAISFSVD
+145 QSSSDDAISFTVD
-158 STSSVAATEDTADI
+158 TTSSVAATEDTADI
-172 LADTVAKSSSSN
+172 VAKSSSSN
-184 SNGVSVDIELEDQP
+184 SNGVSVDIDLEDQP
-198 RIQVFDENDH
+198 RIQMFDENDH

-258 AALEETEA
+258 AALEENEA
-266 ENNSLQMQDQN
+266 ENNSLQMQDHN
-277 SATTATTSTD
+277 SAITSTNGT
-287 AAMAD
+287 MGD
-292 ESYSNQSYSTDSS
+292 ESYSS
-305 GSENDGSESYS
+305 DGSESYS
-316 TDSDSNSSETVAL
+316 SESHSSDSSESDGSDSHSTDSDSSETVAL
-329 DDSAAQSV
+329 EDSAARSV
-337 APEVGREAI
+337 APEVGLEAI

-356 LEDSHAAAADESADE
+356 LEDSHATAADESADE

-535 VMNNNLTPSDAQ
+535 VMNNNLTPTDAQ

-565 SASDSASYEGAN
+565 SASESASYEGAN

-605 ESLSSASKTQDS
+605 ESLSSASETQDS
-617 TESQA
+617 TDSQA
-622 DVASESSKSE
+622 DVASESRKSD

-639 KESDSDNPFANLEHF
+639 KASDSDNPFANLEHF

-755 MNSSKGSKNKPAQGY
+755 MNSSKGPKNKPAQGY

-777 EHSTVL
+777 KHSTVL
-783 YGNAAQAAS
+783 YGNAAQAASERISQETAS

-836 RDSSFASQEDNTQA
+836 RDSSFASQDDNTQA

-976 QDNMGSMSV
+976 QDNMGSMSI

-1257 ETDGSDALKG
+1257 ETDGTDALKG

-1551 LIFGMLIAGNN
+1551 LIFGMIIAGNN

>member
-1 MFEDLSN
+1 MFEDQSN

-37 DESVNTSPSQEH
+37 YESVNASPSQEH

-93 PHKTA
+93 THKTA
-98 DKAKDGVTSDL
+98 DQAKDGVTSDL
-109 AANAANDIAASA
+109 AASA
-121 ASNLAASAASDLESD
+121 ASNLESD

-145 QNSSDNAISFSVD
+145 QSSSDDAISFSVD
-158 STSSVAATEDTADI
+158 STSSVAATEDTADN
-172 LADTVAKSSSSN
+172 LANAVAKSSSSN

-266 ENNSLQMQDQN
+266 ENNSLLMQDQN

-292 ESYSNQSYSTDSS
+292 ESYSTNSNSSASYSS
-305 GSENDGSESYS
+305 
-316 TDSDSNSSETVAL
+316 DSDGSETVAL

-356 LEDSHAAAADESADE
+356 LEDSHAAAADESTDE

-412 QESTQAHNYG
+412 QESTQVHNYG

-505 ADLENLSKEDAA
+505 ADLEKLSKEDAA
-517 AITAA
+517 AYTAA

-605 ESLSSASKTQDS
+605 ESLISASETQDS

-622 DVASESSKSE
+622 DVSSESRKSD
-632 TSAADGA
+632 TNATDSA

-726 QQPPQ
+726 QQPLQ

-797 EAASERISQEAA
+797 ETASERISQETASERISQEAA

-836 RDSSFASQEDNTQA
+836 RDSSFASHDDNAQN

-1069 IAKEQRREQE
+1069 IAEEQRREQE

-1104 GGALSMQSASSD
+1104 GGALSMQSASND

-1234 SRYATKEDV
+1234 SLYATKEDV

-1257 ETDGSDALKG
+1257 ETDGTDALKG

-1312 DTDGYDDS
+1312 AADDYDDS

-1377 TAARL
+1377 TAVRL

-1405 SLAELLVNVD
+1405 SLAESLVNVD

-1477 GIAEATAAY
+1477 GISEATAAY

>member
-1 MFEDLSN
+1 MFEDQSN

-37 DESVNTSPSQEH
+37 DESVNASPSQEH

-93 PHKTA
+93 THKTA
-98 DKAKDGVTSDL
+98 DQAKDGVTSDI
-109 AANAANDIAASA
+109 AASATSDLAASA
-121 ASNLAASAASDLESD
+121 ASNLAASADSDLESD
-136 APINLEGNG
+136 APINLESDAPINLEGNA
-145 QNSSDNAISFSVD
+145 QNSSDDAISFTSD

-172 LADTVAKSSSSN
+172 LANAVAKSSSSN

-214 IKYDAQS
+214 IKYKAQS
-221 EASDENT
+221 DASDENT

-287 AAMAD
+287 AAMAN
-292 ESYSNQSYSTDSS
+292 ESYSNQSYSTDSDN
-305 GSENDGSESYS
+305 SEDDGSESYS
-316 TDSDSNSSETVAL
+316 TDSDSSETVAL

-337 APEVGREAI
+337 APEVGSEAI

-356 LEDSHAAAADESADE
+356 LDDSHAAAVDVSCDE

-468 LADQADGIESVE
+468 LADQADGIESAE

-535 VMNNNLTPSDAQ
+535 VMNNNLTPTDAQ

-565 SASDSASYEGAN
+565 TASDSASYEGAN

-617 TESQA
+617 TDSQA
-622 DVASESSKSE
+622 DVSSESIKSD

-797 EAASERISQEAA
+797 EAASER
-809 SERMQQAS
+809 MQQAS

-836 RDSSFASQEDNTQA
+836 RDSSFASQDDNTQA

-919 QEEVDDGP
+919 QEEVDDDGP

-1257 ETDGSDALKG
+1257 ETDGTDALKG

>member
-1 MFEDLSN
+1 MFEDQSN

-30 ASESNVA
+30 ASESNMA
-37 DESVNTSPSQEH
+37 DESVNHSPSKEH

-98 DKAKDGVTSDL
+98 DQPKDGVTSDL
-109 AANAANDIAASA
+109 AANASSDLAASA
-121 ASNLAASAASDLESD
+121 SSNLAASAASDIEPD

-145 QNSSDNAISFSVD
+145 QNSSDDAISFTVD
-158 STSSVAATEDTADI
+158 STSSVAATEDTADT
-172 LADTVAKSSSSN
+172 LANSIAKSSSSN

-221 EASDENT
+221 DASDENT

-266 ENNSLQMQDQN
+266 ENNSLHMQDQN
-277 SATTATTSTD
+277 PATTATTSTD

-292 ESYSNQSYSTDSS
+292 ESYSNQSYSTDIS

-316 TDSDSNSSETVAL
+316 TDSNSSETVAL

-337 APEVGREAI
+337 ASEVGREAI

-356 LEDSHAAAADESADE
+356 LEDSHATAADESADE

-565 SASDSASYEGAN
+565 SASESASYEGAN

-605 ESLSSASKTQDS
+605 ESLISASETQDS
-617 TESQA
+617 TEIQA
-622 DVASESSKSE
+622 DVSSESRNSE

-740 GLSDDELEMIRRIKE
+740 GLSNDELEMIRRIKE
-755 MNSSKGSKNKPAQGY
+755 MNSSKGSKNKSEQGY

-792 ERISQ
+792 D
-797 EAASERISQEAA
+797 RISQEAA
-809 SERMQQAS
+809 SERMNQAS
-817 AESSQNYDDSL
+817 AESSPNYDDSL

-836 RDSSFASQEDNTQA
+836 RDSSFASQDDNTQA
-850 YAYNDGTVQSAD
+850 YAYNDDTVQSAD

-885 VANNGFNGS
+885 VPNNGFNGS
-894 DNGQNPYSY
+894 DNGQNSYSY

-1079 AARMAALAANSVDE
+1079 AARMATLAANSVDE

-1116 QYAGEPYDDGPR
+1116 PYAGEPYDDGPR

-1181 YLDDDLQNTPPVAT
+1181 YLDDDLQNSPAVAT

-1252 YPVNG
+1252 FPVNG
-1257 ETDGSDALKG
+1257 EPDSTDALKR
-1267 SSSDGLALESSYARA
+1267 SSSDGLALESSYARG

-1320 DLSKRQGSMR
+1320 DLSNRQGSMR

-1399 LSGFVA
+1399 LSGLVA
-1405 SLAELLVNVD
+1405 SLAASVINVD

>member
-1 MFEDLSN
+1 MFEDQSN

-37 DESVNTSPSQEH
+37 DESVNASPSQEH

-98 DKAKDGVTSDL
+98 DQAKDGVTSDL
-109 AANAANDIAASA
+109 AANASSDLSASA
-121 ASNLAASAASDLESD
+121 ASDIAASAASDLESD

-145 QNSSDNAISFSVD
+145 QSSSDDSISFSVD
-158 STSSVAATEDTADI
+158 STSSVAATEDSADN
-172 LADTVAKSSSSN
+172 LANAVAKSSSSN
-184 SNGVSVDIELEDQP
+184 SNDVSVDIELEDQP

-208 ELSPDD
+208 EISPDD

-292 ESYSNQSYSTDSS
+292 ESYSNQSYSTYSDSS
-305 GSENDGSESYS
+305 ESVS
-316 TDSDSNSSETVAL
+316 L
-329 DDSAAQSV
+329 DDSAAKSV

-356 LEDSHAAAADESADE
+356 LEDSHATAADESADE

-565 SASDSASYEGAN
+565 TASDSASYEGAN

-605 ESLSSASKTQDS
+605 ESLISASKTQDS

-622 DVASESSKSE
+622 DVSSEPRKSD

-639 KESDSDNPFANLEHF
+639 KESDSDNPFANLEHI

-797 EAASERISQEAA
+797 EAT

-836 RDSSFASQEDNTQA
+836 RDSSFASQGENAQN

-1181 YLDDDLQNTPPVAT
+1181 YLDDDLQSTPPVAT

-1257 ETDGSDALKG
+1257 ETDGTDALKG

>member
-1 MFEDLSN
+1 MFEDQSN

-37 DESVNTSPSQEH
+37 DESVNASPSQEH

-98 DKAKDGVTSDL
+98 DQAKDGVTSDL

-316 TDSDSNSSETVAL
+316 TDSDSSETVAL

-337 APEVGREAI
+337 APEVGLEAI
-346 AAADD
+346 ASEDD
-351 VADAA
+351 VADAT
-356 LEDSHAAAADESADE
+356 LEDSHATAADESADE

-517 AITAA
+517 AYTAA

-535 VMNNNLTPSDAQ
+535 VMNNNLTPTDAQ

-565 SASDSASYEGAN
+565 TASDSASYEGAN

-605 ESLSSASKTQDS
+605 ESLRSASETQDS

-622 DVASESSKSE
+622 DVSSESRKSE
-632 TSAADGA
+632 TNAAEGA

-797 EAASERISQEAA
+797 ETASERITQEAA

-836 RDSSFASQEDNTQA
+836 RDSSFASQDDNTQN

-885 VANNGFNGS
+885 VPNNGFNGS

-1181 YLDDDLQNTPPVAT
+1181 YLDDDLQNNPPVAT

-1257 ETDGSDALKG
+1257 ETDGTDALKG

-1405 SLAELLVNVD
+1405 SLGELLVNVD

>member
-1 MFEDLSN
+1 MFEDQSN

-37 DESVNTSPSQEH
+37 DESVNASPSQEH

-93 PHKTA
+93 THKTA
-98 DKAKDGVTSDL
+98 DQAQDGVTSD
-109 AANAANDIAASA
+109 IT
-121 ASNLAASAASDLESD
+121 ASAASDLESD

-145 QNSSDNAISFSVD
+145 QSSSDDAISFTVD

-172 LADTVAKSSSSN
+172 LANAVDKSSSNN
-184 SNGVSVDIELEDQP
+184 SNGVSVDIDLEDQP
-198 RIQVFDENDH
+198 RIQMFDENDH

-266 ENNSLQMQDQN
+266 ENNSQQMQDHN
-277 SATTATTSTD
+277 SAITSTD
-287 AAMAD
+287 GTMDHEGYSAD
-292 ESYSNQSYSTDSS
+292 SYS
-305 GSENDGSESYS
+305 SENDGSESYS
-316 TDSDSNSSETVAL
+316 SETVAL
-329 DDSAAQSV
+329 EDTAAKSV
-337 APEVGREAI
+337 APEVGLETI
-346 AAADD
+346 ASEDD

-356 LEDSHAAAADESADE
+356 LEDSHESAVDESADE

-468 LADQADGIESVE
+468 LADQADGIESAE

-517 AITAA
+517 AYNAA
-522 SSVNHEFQSDDEV
+522 SSVNHELQSDDEV

-565 SASDSASYEGAN
+565 SASESASYEGAN

-605 ESLSSASKTQDS
+605 ESLSTASETQDS

-622 DVASESSKSE
+622 DVASESIKSE
-632 TSAADGA
+632 TSAADGD

-686 EQDIKLVS
+686 DQNIKLVS

-755 MNSSKGSKNKPAQGY
+755 MNSSKGSKNKSEQGY

-792 ERISQ
+792 D
-797 EAASERISQEAA
+797 RISQEAA

-817 AESSQNYDDSL
+817 AESSHNYDDSL

-836 RDSSFASQEDNTQA
+836 RDSSFASQGDNAQA

-862 HYDEFSPQDGTYANN
+862 HYDEFSPQDGTYSNN

-885 VANNGFNGS
+885 VPNNGFNGS
-894 DNGQNPYSY
+894 DNGQNSYSY

-1016 VGPSNPPVEEPSS
+1016 VGPSNPLVEEPSS

-1069 IAKEQRREQE
+1069 IAQEQRREQE

-1243 GDGLFAQDA
+1243 GDGLFDQDA
-1252 YPVNG
+1252 FPVNG
-1257 ETDGSDALKG
+1257 ETDSTDALKR
-1267 SSSDGLALESSYARA
+1267 SSSEGLALESSYARG

-1470 ILILSVD
+1470 ILILSAD